1 MHPNVEMVSS
11 NLNIRCKIYGSYLNN
26 FNNYVG
32 MEVINYKPKIY
43 GNNIENINNDKKFD
57 EAP

>member
-43 GNNIENINNDKKFD
+43 GNNIENIKI
-57 EAP
+57 